1 MGWTG
6 VRAKTQQPQGFG
18 LNPRRREAARR
29 EQARRDKK
37 QGATLSPDSEPV
49 IKERQVQSMHAI
61 IVTGGK
67 QYKVAEGDTLYI
79 EKLDVEAGD
88 AITFDKVLAVL
99 DGDNATFGAP
109 VVEGATV
116 TANVVKNGK
125 GKKVLVFKYKPKK
138 NYRRRQGHRQPYTKV
153 EITKI
158 NA

>member
-1 MGWTG
+1 
-6 VRAKTQQPQGFG
+6 
-18 LNPRRREAARR
+18 
-29 EQARRDKK
+29 
-37 QGATLSPDSEPV
+37 
-49 IKERQVQSMHAI
+49 MHAI

-67 QYKVAEGDTLYI
+67 QYKVTEGDTLYI